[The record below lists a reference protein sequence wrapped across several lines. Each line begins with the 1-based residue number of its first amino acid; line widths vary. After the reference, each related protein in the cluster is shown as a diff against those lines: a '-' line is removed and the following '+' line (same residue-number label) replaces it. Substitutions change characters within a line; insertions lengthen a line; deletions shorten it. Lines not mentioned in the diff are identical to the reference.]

1 MYVIVKYGVDSQAL
15 SEEVGGGFEDSI
27 NDEVGGGT
35 KYLQV
40 VFSPEEEEA
49 AKGPRVLRV
58 PEEEVVTSVG
68 LQIRERISRVSRVFG
83 LRGW

>member
-35 KYLQV
+35 KDIQV
-40 VFSPEEEEA
+40 VFSSE
-49 AKGPRVLRV
+49 
-58 PEEEVVTSVG
+58 
-68 LQIRERISRVSRVFG
+68 
-83 LRGW
+83 